1 MDIIP
6 SSRNTEESMENVESI
21 SSHIESIS
29 SSNDD
34 YHPKMPPPK
43 FQLFEIAVARKLK
56 NRSVNLMDTFLK
68 LDLDGDGLISRS
80 DLFASF
86 HNMYGINL
94 TESQLDAIFTRFAAY
109 FDRSGEANTAT
120 TSTTTTQGMR
130 YADFVNYIHDTA
142 LDLKTSSEEF
152 STMADLVMAKDDN
165 DNVEPHTTSTTAG
178 NPPTITTTTTTQT
191 TQLLTS
197 TTATTTTT
205 TDDDRKEL
213 LNSSDVTYNAMSDQD
228 LSVTPATTAVE
239 GSFGPTTTDT
249 NNDDNTSTAMMD
261 SILLQFR
268 RAIKEHY
275 IDATRLFHKM
285 DKANTREVSQYQIH
299 EVFEQLGVPVTDM
312 QLKCIL
318 SKFDSEGSGKFKF
331 YQFLNLVSGG

>member
-1 MDIIP
+1 MQ
-6 SSRNTEESMENVESI
+6 NAEG

-34 YHPKMPPPK
+34 YHLKMPPPK
-43 FQLFEIAVARKLK
+43 SQLFEIAVARKLK
-56 NRSVNLMDTFLK
+56 NRSANLMDTFLK

-80 DLFASF
+80 DLYTSF

-94 TESQLDAIFTRFAAY
+94 TESQLNVIFTRFAAY
-109 FDRSGEANTAT
+109 FDRSGEPNTA
-120 TSTTTTQGMR
+120 TQGMR

-142 LDLKTSSEEF
+142 LDLESSSGEF
-152 STMADLVMAKDDN
+152 STMADLVMAKSYN
-165 DNVEPHTTSTTAG
+165 DNVVEPHRISAKATAG
-178 NPPTITTTTTTQT
+178 NPPTITTTTTITTQT

-197 TTATTTTT
+197 TATTTTT
-205 TDDDRKEL
+205 MTTMDDERKEL
-213 LNSSDVTYNAMSDQD
+213 SSDVTDNAMSDQD
-228 LSVTPATTAVE
+228 LSVTPTTTAVE
-239 GSFGPTTTDT
+239 GSFGPTATDT
-249 NNDDNTSTAMMD
+249 KNDDNISTAMID

-299 EVFEQLGVPVTDM
+299 EVFKQLGVPVTDM